1 MSSLNHT
8 VDQMSDMKLHGMKD
22 ALLGQMEQPQYSSLT
37 FEERL
42 AHLID
47 AEVTDRS
54 NRRIKRMLSVSKLKY
69 KDAFIEEI
77 DFHHSRGLDR
87 KTILSLSNN
96 DCVERHHNV
105 IISGPTG
112 TGKTYLACAL
122 ANRAITDGYS
132 AYYTRI
138 SHLLSQTALVRAD
151 GSYLSW
157 ATKLSRFK
165 VLVLDDFGLSPLK
178 SKESQEIL
186 EFIEDR
192 VQRGST
198 IITSQLPISE
208 WHGYFNNPTIADAIM
223 DRLVHNAYKINLKGE
238 SMRKSK
244 NVLS

>member
-1 MSSLNHT
+1 MNEAS
-8 VDQMSDMKLHGMKD
+8 
-22 ALLGQMEQPQYSSLT
+22 
-37 FEERL
+37 
-42 AHLID
+42 
-47 AEVTDRS
+47 
-54 NRRIKRMLSVSKLKY
+54 
-69 KDAFIEEI
+69 
-77 DFHHSRGLDR
+77 
-87 KTILSLSNN
+87 
-96 DCVERHHNV
+96 
-105 IISGPTG
+105 
-112 TGKTYLACAL
+112 
-122 ANRAITDGYS
+122 
-132 AYYTRI
+132 
-138 SHLLSQTALVRAD
+138 D

-208 WHGYFNNPTIADAIM
+208 WHGNFNNPTIADAIM